1 MLVTRVTG
9 NIIKLVGKGNS
20 ITRRVMFIKDH
31 GTTTSQM
38 GMVCTLQLTVLD
50 LKVTGGMI
58 INMEKALKPLLEV
71 PDMKAIIVWEIK
83 MGSASTHILT
93 ELPTRVNGKMAK
105 YRDSAG
111 TSGQMARNSTGS
123 GLIII

>member
-1 MLVTRVTG
+1 MDKV
-9 NIIKLVGKGNS
+9 NS

-50 LKVTGGMI
+50 LKVSGETI
-58 INMEKALKPLLEV
+58 INMEKALKLLSEV
-71 PDMKAIIVWEIK
+71 LGMKAIIVWEIK

-123 GLIII
+123 GSIII

>member
-1 MLVTRVTG
+1 
-9 NIIKLVGKGNS
+9 
-20 ITRRVMFIKDH
+20 
-31 GTTTSQM
+31 
-38 GMVCTLQLTVLD
+38 MVYTQQLTVLD

-83 MGSASTHILT
+83 MALVNTHILT
-93 ELPTRVNGKMAK
+93 ELLTRVNGKKEK

-111 TSGQMARNSTGS
+111 ISGQMVRNLMDNG
-123 GLIII
+123 

>member
-1 MLVTRVTG
+1 M
-9 NIIKLVGKGNS
+9 
-20 ITRRVMFIKDH
+20 
-31 GTTTSQM
+31 
-38 GMVCTLQLTVLD
+38 
-50 LKVTGGMI
+50 KVSGETI
-58 INMEKALKPLLEV
+58 INMEKALKLLSEV
-71 PDMKAIIVWEIK
+71 PGMKAIIVWEIK

-123 GLIII
+123 GSIII

>member
-1 MLVTRVTG
+1 MRVTG
-9 NIIKLVGKGNS
+9 NTIRLVAKGNS
-20 ITRRVMFIKDH
+20 ITRRVMFIKEP

-38 GMVCTLQLTVLD
+38 GMVYTQQLTGLD

-83 MGSASTHILT
+83 MASVNTHILT
-93 ELPTRVNGKMAK
+93 ELLTRVNGKKEK

-111 TSGQMARNSTGS
+111 ISGQMVRNLMDNG
-123 GLIII
+123 